1 MAAATLMP
9 TQRARSQQKKILYAT
24 DFSDAANTAL
34 PLVAALARRYDATI
48 SLVHVLPPNMTLG
61 PMTGAPTYVPAVSET
76 VARQDMR
83 KLMEHELLQGLK
95 VVPVISAGFAEH
107 MIHRLARENDA
118 DLIVVG
124 TRGHK
129 GVKHILFGSLCEDLA
144 RSAPCPVLIVG
155 PKVAQRFSAGE
166 QPQNILVA
174 VDFKPHSAAVLDP
187 ALALAHEAKAG
198 ITFIHVAPAKLAQA
212 KDFLWQREN
221 LVKKMQFFFEDLV
234 SPSCRVDY
242 LVQTGDPAERIL
254 AMAHEM
260 RSDMIALGVRDKEM
274 VGNQIRATNT
284 YRIIAD
290 AQCPVLTCHMK

>member
-1 MAAATLMP
+1 MAAATMMP
-9 TQRARSQQKKILYAT
+9 IQHTLSLKKILHAT

-34 PLVAALARRYDATI
+34 PLVAALAKRYGSTV
-48 SLVHVLPPNMTLG
+48 SLVHVMPPDMTLS
-61 PMTGAPTYVPAVSET
+61 PMAGVPAYMPLATEEN
-76 VARQDMR
+76 ARNEMK
-83 KLMEHELLQGLK
+83 KLLGLEMLQG
-95 VVPVISAGFAEH
+95 VNAVPVISAGFAEH
-107 MIHRLARENDA
+107 MIHRLARENDS
-118 DLIVVG
+118 DIIIVG

-129 GVKHILFGSLCEDLA
+129 GVKHLIFGSLCEDLA

-155 PKVAQRFSAGE
+155 PKVAKRFAAAE
-166 QPQNILVA
+166 PIRNILLA
-174 VDFKPHSAAVLDP
+174 VDFKPHSASVLEP

-198 ITFIHVAPAKLAQA
+198 ITFMHVAPAKLAQA
-212 KDFLWQREN
+212 RDFLWQREN
-221 LVKKMQFFFEDLV
+221 IVKKMQFFFEDMV

-254 AMAHEM
+254 AASHDM

-290 AQCPVLTCHMK
+290 AECPVLTSHTR